1 MFLRMFE
8 MKETKDKITRQALE
22 YFTVNDYQGASLIS
36 IAKAL
41 GITKGAIYH
50 YFGSKEELFKEC
62 MFFLFDT
69 LEDMLNEMISTE
81 NEINVGD
88 FIKGFFTIDEQLA
101 IVAERLKIDLL
112 KDYLNYVYL
121 MFLGLKKFPEL
132 RTRISVLYAG
142 SRTGMKFQLEEFKK
156 KGMILEDVNC
166 ESLAIQI
173 LALSEGI
180 MLITAV
186 DQSINLKKTGADIAE
201 SIIKSI
207 T

>member
-1 MFLRMFE
+1 

-22 YFTVNDYQGASLIS
+22 YFTVNDYQGASLIR

-41 GITKGAIYH
+41 DITKGAIYH
-50 YFGSKEELFKEC
+50 YFRSKEELFREC
-62 MFFLFDT
+62 MFFLFNT
-69 LEDMLNEMISTE
+69 LEDMLNEMISTN
-81 NEINVGD
+81 NEISVGN
-88 FIKGFFTIDEQLA
+88 FIKEFFNIDEQLA
-101 IVAERLKIDLL
+101 EVAKRLKIDLL
-112 KDYLNYVYL
+112 NDYLNYVYL

-132 RTRISVLYAG
+132 RTKISAIYAG
-142 SRTGMKFQLEEFKK
+142 SRIGMKNQLEEYKK
-156 KGMILEDVNC
+156 KGKILKHIDC
-166 ESLAIQI
+166 ETLAIHI

-186 DQSINLKKTGADIAE
+186 DYSINLKKTGVDIAE